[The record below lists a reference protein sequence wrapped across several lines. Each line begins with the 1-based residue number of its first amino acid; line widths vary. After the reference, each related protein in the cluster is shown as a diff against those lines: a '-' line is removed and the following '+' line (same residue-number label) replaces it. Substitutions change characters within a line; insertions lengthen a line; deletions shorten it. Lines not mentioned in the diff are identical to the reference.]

1 MYARVRKT
9 AALPF
14 EHGQEPAPTLLGK
27 FGEQPGFAGAVFQRS
42 INGPG
47 GCLVTLWESKPDAE
61 ASWDRLEQALGQ
73 SLPLQVTHDAIYEVR
88 HVASGASAD
97 QEPLFSSVLWFDGPR
112 SEAQAAADD
121 LARVRISPVTS
132 ALDGLVSTWVLR
144 GEDLSQIIV
153 SVTTS
158 LETIE
163 GAVDAIGRTEL
174 LAGEDPSL
182 VPMPSSRDIY
192 RVRAYA
198 PARVTVSAS

>member
-14 EHGQEPAPTLLGK
+14 EHGQEPAPMLLGK

-47 GCLVTLWESKPDAE
+47 GCLVTLWESRPDAE

-73 SLPLQVTHDAIYEVR
+73 SLPLQITHDAIYEVR
-88 HVASGASAD
+88 HVAAGPASE
-97 QEPLFSSVLWFDGPR
+97 QEPSFSSVLWFDGPR

-132 ALDGLVSTWVLR
+132 ALNGVVTTWVLR

-153 SVTTS
+153 SATTS
-158 LETIE
+158 LEAIE
-163 GAVDAIGRTEL
+163 SAVDAVGRTEL

-182 VPMPSSRDIY
+182 VPVPSSSDIY
-192 RVRAYA
+192 RVRTYA
-198 PARVTVSAS
+198 PARVAVGAS